1 MNFFLIAVLV
11 LGAIGLIAALV
22 PRSSPSTKTH
32 VLLRLLSSCLVPI
45 VVVADLLD
53 VAVWLMHLSRV
64 LTLEA
69 SKG

>member
-11 LGAIGLIAALV
+11 LGAIGLIAAL
-22 PRSSPSTKTH
+22 
-32 VLLRLLSSCLVPI
+32 LLRLLSSCLVPI

>member
-22 PRSSPSTKTH
+22 SPSTKTL